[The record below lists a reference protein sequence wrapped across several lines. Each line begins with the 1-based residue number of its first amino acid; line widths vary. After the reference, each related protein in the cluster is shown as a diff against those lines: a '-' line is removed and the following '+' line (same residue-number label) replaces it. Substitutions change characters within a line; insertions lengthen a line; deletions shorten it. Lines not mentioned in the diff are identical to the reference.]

1 MAPKN
6 RGLGR
11 GLDALLFDNSLD
23 GGESASVSFLA
34 IGEIEPNRDQPRQ
47 NFDGEAL
54 NELASSIAEHGVL
67 QPLIIRPTP
76 DGGYQLVA
84 GERRWR
90 AARIAGLTEVPVI
103 VKTLT
108 DSEVSV
114 IALIENLQRE
124 NLNPMEEAE
133 GIQKLIDEFDFTQ
146 EQAAQKLGKSRSAQS
161 SNRLAIFC
169 KSRSALTNTL
179 RLMSLPEKVRDLV
192 SDDFLS
198 QGHARA
204 LLGINDKSKICDAAD
219 TVISKRLSVR
229 ETEKLVKSINAQ
241 SVPGSTRIHKRDP
254 FFSEVELSISSSSGR
269 KVSVKEGK
277 KGGKIEIEFFDKED
291 LQKIANLFE
300 D

>member
-1 MAPKN
+1 MASKN

-11 GLDALLFDNSLD
+11 GLDALLLDNSL
-23 GGESASVSFLA
+23 ESKDSSEVTTLL
-34 IGEIEPNRDQPRQ
+34 IGEIEPNREQPRRS
-47 NFDGEAL
+47 FDEEAL
-54 NELASSIAEHGVL
+54 NELASSISEHGVL
-67 QPLIIRPTP
+67 QPLIVRPLP
-76 DGGYQLVA
+76 DGSYQLVA

-90 AARIAGLTEVPVI
+90 AARLAGLAEVPVI
-103 VKTLT
+103 VKALT

-124 NLNPMEEAE
+124 NLNPIEEAE
-133 GIQKLIDEFDFTQ
+133 GIQKLIEEYDFTQ
-146 EQAAQKLGKSRSAQS
+146 EQAAAKLGKSRSAV
-161 SNRLAIFC
+161 
-169 KSRSALTNTL
+169 TNTL
-179 RLMSLPEKVRDLV
+179 RLMSLPQQVRELV

-241 SVPGSTRIHKRDP
+241 SAPGSTRARRRDP
-254 FFSEVELSISSSSGR
+254 FYSEVELSISSSSGR

-277 KGGKIEIEFFDKED
+277 KGGKLEIEFFDKED
-291 LQKIANLFE
+291 LQKLANLFE

>member
-23 GGESASVSFLA
+23 GEESASVSSLA

-47 NFDGEAL
+47 NFDEEAL

-67 QPLIIRPTP
+67 QPLIVRPTP

-146 EQAAQKLGKSRSAQS
+146 EQAAQKLG
-161 SNRLAIFC
+161 

>member
-23 GGESASVSFLA
+23 GGESASVSSLA

-67 QPLIIRPTP
+67 QPLIVRPTL

-146 EQAAQKLGKSRSAQS
+146 EQAAQKLGKSRSA
-161 SNRLAIFC
+161 
-169 KSRSALTNTL
+169 LTNTL

-219 TVISKRLSVR
+219 TVISKCLSVR
-229 ETEKLVKSINAQ
+229 ETEKFVKSINAQ

>member
-23 GGESASVSFLA
+23 GEESASVSSLS

-47 NFDGEAL
+47 NFDEEAL

-67 QPLIIRPTP
+67 QPLIVRPMP

-146 EQAAQKLGKSRSAQS
+146 EQAAQKLGKSRSA
-161 SNRLAIFC
+161 
-169 KSRSALTNTL
+169 LTNTL

-219 TVISKRLSVR
+219 TVISKHLSVR
-229 ETEKLVKSINAQ
+229 ETEKFVKSINSQ

-269 KVSVKEGK
+269 KVSVKESK